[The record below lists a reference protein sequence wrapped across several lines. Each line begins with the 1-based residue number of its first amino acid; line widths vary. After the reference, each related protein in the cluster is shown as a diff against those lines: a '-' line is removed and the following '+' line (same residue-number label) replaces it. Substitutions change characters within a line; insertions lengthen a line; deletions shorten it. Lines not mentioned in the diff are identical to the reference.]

1 MGGARDAGEI
11 GRSIGIQEHNRG
23 TLYLKHTNLAGSR
36 NVNEWSKALGK
47 MSEDAGFIGMSSD
60 IERVDEWTLDQENST
75 LRCPHVRGSG
85 FMERRDIPGWNND
98 TRRNKETQRSNN
110 AEEKV
115 DIRLI
120 NLGATVRTKYQ
131 NRELKQRVETES

>member
-1 MGGARDAGEI
+1 VDF
-11 GRSIGIQEHNRG
+11 
-23 TLYLKHTNLAGSR
+23 GSTVGVL
-36 NVNEWSKALGK
+36 N
-47 MSEDAGFIGMSSD
+47 I
-60 IERVDEWTLDQENST
+60 
-75 LRCPHVRGSG
+75 RGSG

-131 NRELKQRVETES
+131 NRELNQRKTTKNE